1 MISEQGLHWA
11 RHEVERRL
19 SALDEES
26 RWETHDAFIFFK
38 SKGVDP
44 NEVYWLLAKECL
56 RVEGAKNRFK
66 NRLTLAD
73 AAVAHLTHADNI
85 RSFVREAFE
94 KEIESLRR
102 GIAAPNLPHP
112 GVFRGIEHV
121 REYLRAYPA
130 AEKAALEL
138 YGLAAEEVEAVDRV
152 ERGSIGHFAY
162 EMDHRVGRSHD
173 QQVAALIGPAI
184 DWPRLEGKT
193 VRNCLN
199 AFRKKYV

>member
-19 SALDEES
+19 GVLDEES
-26 RWETHDAFIFFK
+26 RWEANDALIFFRG
-38 SKGVDP
+38 KGVDP
-44 NEVYWLLAKECL
+44 NEVYWLLAEECL

-66 NRLTLAD
+66 DRLTLAE

-94 KEIESLRR
+94 REIESLRK

-121 REYLRAYPA
+121 REYLRAYPE

-138 YGLAAEEVEAVDRV
+138 YGLAAEEVEAVARV
-152 ERGSIGHFAY
+152 EHGSIGHFAW
-162 EMDHRVGRSHD
+162 EMYRRVGHSHD
-173 QQVAALIGPAI
+173 QYVAALIGPAI
-184 DWPRLEGKT
+184 GWLRLEAKT
-193 VRNCLN
+193 VRNCLV
-199 AFRKKYV
+199 AFQKKYV

>member
-26 RWETHDAFIFFK
+26 RWEAHDALAFFK
-38 SKGVDP
+38 AKQVDP
-44 NEVYWLLAKECL
+44 NEILWLLAEEYL

-66 NRLTLAD
+66 DRLTLAE

-94 KEIESLRR
+94 REIESLRK

-121 REYLRAYPA
+121 REYLRAYPD
-130 AEKAALEL
+130 AEKEALFL
-138 YGLAAEEVEAVDRV
+138 YGLAAEEVEAVARV
-152 ERGSIGHFAY
+152 EHGSVGHFAW
-162 EMDHRVGRSHD
+162 EMNRRVGHSHD
-173 QQVAALIGPAI
+173 RHVAALIGPAI
-184 DWPRLEGKT
+184 GWHRLESQT

-199 AFRKKYV
+199 AFRKTYT